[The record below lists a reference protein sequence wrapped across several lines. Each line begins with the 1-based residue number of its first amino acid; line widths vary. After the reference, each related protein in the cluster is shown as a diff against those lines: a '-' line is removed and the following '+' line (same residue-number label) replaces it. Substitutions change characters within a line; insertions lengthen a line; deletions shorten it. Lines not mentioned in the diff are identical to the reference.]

1 MLIPAKVAPAVVNC
15 WPDTEADVA
24 CGTLAHRLT
33 FGRPDLTAMP
43 TTTRILITDFVWPST
58 APEREV
64 LVAGLGDGVEVVE
77 APDGSEATLAGLAA
91 DCDGIMTCFAQVT
104 PAVVRAAERCRVIS
118 RYGVGVDNIAVDV
131 ATELG
136 IPVTYVPDYCV
147 DEVSDHVMALLL
159 TWNRQVG
166 FYDGVAKAG
175 RWEGTPSPHPLTRLR
190 GQTIG
195 IVGFGRIG
203 RAVADKARAFG
214 LDVAVHD
221 PYLPADAAL
230 PDGVS
235 AATLDDLLAASDY
248 VTVHTPLNDETRGLM
263 GAAEF
268 ELMKPSAYIIN
279 CARGPIIDEPALID
293 ALRDGQIAGA
303 GLDVMESSAPPAD
316 HPLFAMDNVI
326 VTPHVAFLSQQ
337 SVLELEVRTAQ
348 ATVDVLQGRMPE
360 FLVNPAVLPHSRVA
374 LR

>member
-1 MLIPAKVAPAVVNC
+1 
-15 WPDTEADVA
+15 
-24 CGTLAHRLT
+24 
-33 FGRPDLTAMP
+33 MP
-43 TTTRILITDFVWPST
+43 TITRILITDFVWPST
-58 APEREV
+58 APEREA
-64 LVAGLGDGVEVVE
+64 LAAGLGDGVEVVE
-77 APDGSEATLAGLAA
+77 APDGSEATLATLAA

-203 RAVADKARAFG
+203 RVVADKARAFG
-214 LDVAVHD
+214 LERDS
-221 PYLPADAAL
+221 PTTPTCR
-230 PDGVS
+230 PMPRCPTVS
-235 AATLDDLLAASDY
+235 ALASLEELLAASDY
-248 VTVHTPLNDETRGLM
+248 VTVHTPL
-263 GAAEF
+263 
-268 ELMKPSAYIIN
+268 
-279 CARGPIIDEPALID
+279 
-293 ALRDGQIAGA
+293 
-303 GLDVMESSAPPAD
+303 
-316 HPLFAMDNVI
+316 
-326 VTPHVAFLSQQ
+326 
-337 SVLELEVRTAQ
+337 
-348 ATVDVLQGRMPE
+348 
-360 FLVNPAVLPHSRVA
+360 
-374 LR
+374 

>member
-1 MLIPAKVAPAVVNC
+1 
-15 WPDTEADVA
+15 
-24 CGTLAHRLT
+24 
-33 FGRPDLTAMP
+33 MP

-64 LVAGLGDGVEVVE
+64 LVAGLGEGVEMVE
-77 APDGSEATLAGLAA
+77 APDGSEATLAALAA

-104 PAVVRAAERCRVIS
+104 PAVVRAAEKCRVIS

-166 FYDGVAKAG
+166 FYDDVAKAG

-195 IVGFGRIG
+195 ILGFGRIG

-214 LDVAVHD
+214 LAVAVFD
-221 PYLPADAAL
+221 PYLPADATL

-235 AATLDDLLAASDY
+235 AVAMDDLLAASDY
-248 VTVHTPLNDETRGLM
+248 VTVHTPLNEQTRGLV

-268 ELMKPSAYIIN
+268 QRMKSSAYIIN

-293 ALRDGQIAGA
+293 ALRDGEIAGA
-303 GLDVMESSAPPAD
+303 GLDVMESSAPPAN
-316 HPLFAMDNVI
+316 HPLFGMDNVI
-326 VTPHVAFLSQQ
+326 ATPHVAFLSQQ
-337 SVLELEVRTAQ
+337 SVLELEVRTAR

-360 FLVNPAVLPHSRVA
+360 FLVNPAVLPHSRVS
-374 LR
+374 LS

>member
-1 MLIPAKVAPAVVNC
+1 
-15 WPDTEADVA
+15 
-24 CGTLAHRLT
+24 
-33 FGRPDLTAMP
+33 MP
-43 TTTRILITDFVWPST
+43 TPTRILITDFVWPST

-77 APDGSEATLAGLAA
+77 ALDGSEATLAALAA

-159 TWNRQVG
+159 AWNRQVG

-214 LDVAVHD
+214 LDVLVFD
-221 PYLPADAAL
+221 PYLPVGAAR

-235 AATLDDLLAASDY
+235 AVAVDDLLAASDY
-248 VTVHTPLNDETRGLM
+248 VTVHTPLNDETRGLI
-263 GAAEF
+263 GATAF
-268 ELMKPSAYIIN
+268 GLMKPTAYIIN

-316 HPLFAMDNVI
+316 HPLFSMDNVI

-374 LR
+374 LAD

>member
-1 MLIPAKVAPAVVNC
+1 
-15 WPDTEADVA
+15 
-24 CGTLAHRLT
+24 
-33 FGRPDLTAMP
+33 MP
-43 TTTRILITDFVWPST
+43 TRILITDFVWPST

-77 APDGSEATLAGLAA
+77 APDGSEATLAALAA

-159 TWNRQVG
+159 TWNRLVG

-214 LDVAVHD
+214 LDVVVHD

-230 PDGVS
+230 SDGVS

-248 VTVHTPLNDETRGLM
+248 VTVHTPLNDETRGLI
-263 GAAEF
+263 GATAF
-268 ELMKPSAYIIN
+268 GLMKPSAYIIN

-293 ALRDGQIAGA
+293 ALRGGQIAGA

-360 FLVNPAVLPHSRVA
+360 FLVNPAVLPHSRVT
-374 LR
+374 LQ

>member
-1 MLIPAKVAPAVVNC
+1 
-15 WPDTEADVA
+15 
-24 CGTLAHRLT
+24 
-33 FGRPDLTAMP
+33 MP
-43 TTTRILITDFVWPST
+43 TTRILITDFVWPTT

-64 LVAGLGDGVEVVE
+64 LLAGLGDGVEVVE
-77 APDGSEATLAGLAA
+77 APDGSEATLAALAA

-104 PAVVRAAERCRVIS
+104 TAVVRAAEKCRVIS

-195 IVGFGRIG
+195 ILGFGRIG

-214 LDVAVHD
+214 LAVLVFD
-221 PYLPADAAL
+221 PYLLADATL

-235 AATLDDLLAASDY
+235 PAAMDDLLAVSDY
-248 VTVHTPLNDETRGLM
+248 VTVHTPLNEQTRGLV

-268 ELMKPSAYIIN
+268 QRMKSSAYIIN
-279 CARGPIIDEPALID
+279 CARGPIIDEPALVD
-293 ALRDGQIAGA
+293 ALRAGEIAGA

-316 HPLFAMDNVI
+316 HPLFGMDNAI

-360 FLVNPAVLPHSRVA
+360 FLVNPAVLPHSRVS
-374 LR
+374 LS

>member
-1 MLIPAKVAPAVVNC
+1 MSKS
-15 WPDTEADVA
+15 
-24 CGTLAHRLT
+24 
-33 FGRPDLTAMP
+33 F
-43 TTTRILITDFVWPST
+43 RILITDFVWPST

-77 APDGSEATLAGLAA
+77 APDGSEATLAALAV

-104 PAVVRAAERCRVIS
+104 PVVVRAAEKCRVIS

-195 IVGFGRIG
+195 ILGFGRIG

-214 LDVAVHD
+214 LAVEVFD
-221 PYLPADAAL
+221 PYLPTDATL

-235 AATLDDLLAASDY
+235 AVPMDDLLAASDY
-248 VTVHTPLNDETRGLM
+248 VTVHTPLNEQTRGLV

-268 ELMKPSAYIIN
+268 QRMKSSAYIIN

-293 ALRDGQIAGA
+293 ALRGGQIAGA
-303 GLDVMESSAPPAD
+303 GLDVMESSAPPAN
-316 HPLFAMDNVI
+316 HPLFGMDNVI

-374 LR
+374 LS

>member
-1 MLIPAKVAPAVVNC
+1 MNKS
-15 WPDTEADVA
+15 
-24 CGTLAHRLT
+24 
-33 FGRPDLTAMP
+33 F
-43 TTTRILITDFVWPST
+43 RILITDFVWPTT

-64 LVAGLGDGVEVVE
+64 LLAGLGDGVEVVE
-77 APDGSEATLAGLAA
+77 APDGSEATLAALAV
-91 DCDGIMTCFAQVT
+91 DCDAIVTCFAQVT
-104 PAVVRAAERCRVIS
+104 PAVVRAAEKCRVIS
-118 RYGVGVDNIAVDV
+118 RYGVGVDNIAVEV

-195 IVGFGRIG
+195 ILGFGRIG

-214 LDVAVHD
+214 LAVLVFD
-221 PYLPADAAL
+221 PYLPADATL

-235 AATLDDLLAASDY
+235 PAAMDNLLAASDY
-248 VTVHTPLNDETRGLM
+248 VTVHTPLNEQTRGLV

-268 ELMKPSAYIIN
+268 QRMKSSAYIIN
-279 CARGPIIDEPALID
+279 CARGPIIDEPALVD
-293 ALRDGQIAGA
+293 ALRAGEIAGA
-303 GLDVMESSAPPAD
+303 GLDVLESSAPPAD
-316 HPLFAMDNVI
+316 HPLFGMDNVI

-360 FLVNPAVLPHSRVA
+360 FLVNPAVLPHSRVS
-374 LR
+374 LS

>member
-1 MLIPAKVAPAVVNC
+1 MNNSL
-15 WPDTEADVA
+15 
-24 CGTLAHRLT
+24 
-33 FGRPDLTAMP
+33 
-43 TTTRILITDFVWPST
+43 RILITDFVWPST
-58 APEREV
+58 APEREA
-64 LVAGLGDGVEVVE
+64 LVAGLGDGVEVIE
-77 APDGSEATLAGLAA
+77 APDGSEATLEALAA

-195 IVGFGRIG
+195 ILGFGRIG

-214 LDVAVHD
+214 LAVITYD
-221 PYLPADAAL
+221 PYLPTDAAL
-230 PDGVS
+230 PNGVT
-235 AATLDDLLAASDY
+235 AAWLDDLLAASDY
-248 VTVHTPLNDETRGLM
+248 VTVHTPLNDETRGLI
-263 GAAEF
+263 GTAAF
-268 ELMKPSAYIIN
+268 ERMKPSAYIIN
-279 CARGPIIDEPALID
+279 CGARAYHRRTGAGQRTAGWADRRRRPG
-293 ALRDGQIAGA
+293 RDGISGSAVGPPAVRDGKRDCHASRGFPVAAIGAGTGGTHGSGHRGRAAGA
-303 GLDVMESSAPPAD
+303 YAGVPGEPSCPAPLAGFAGIIAD
-316 HPLFAMDNVI
+316 IN
-326 VTPHVAFLSQQ
+326 
-337 SVLELEVRTAQ
+337 AQ
-348 ATVDVLQGRMPE
+348 AMQD
-360 FLVNPAVLPHSRVA
+360 F
-374 LR
+374 

>member
-1 MLIPAKVAPAVVNC
+1 MS
-15 WPDTEADVA
+15 TAD
-24 CGTLAHRLT
+24 RS
-33 FGRPDLTAMP
+33 P
-43 TTTRILITDFVWPST
+43 TRILITDFVWPST

-64 LVAGLGDGVEVVE
+64 LAAGLGDDVVVVE
-77 APDGSEATLAGLAA
+77 APDGDEDTLVALAA
-91 DCDGIMTCFAQVT
+91 DCDAIMTCFAQVT
-104 PAVVRAAERCRVIS
+104 PAVVRAAQRCRAIS

-159 TWNRQVG
+159 AWNRQVG
-166 FYDGVAKAG
+166 FYDAVAKAG
-175 RWEGTPSPHPLTRLR
+175 HWEGTPSPQPLTRLR

-195 IVGFGRIG
+195 IIGFGRIG

-214 LDVAVHD
+214 LSVLACD
-221 PYLPADAAL
+221 PALPSEPAL
-230 PDGVS
+230 PDGVRP
-235 AATLDDLLAASDY
+235 AEMDDLLAAADY
-248 VTVHTPLNDETRGLM
+248 VTVHTPLNAATRSLI
-263 GAAEF
+263 GARELA
-268 ELMKPSAYIIN
+268 LMKTSAYLIN
-279 CARGPIIDEPALID
+279 CARGPIVDEPALL
-293 ALRDGQIAGA
+293 AGLRNGDIAGA
-303 GLDVMESSAPPAD
+303 GLDVMESAAPPAD
-316 HPLFAMDNVI
+316 HPIFTLDNVI

-360 FLVNPAVLPHSRVA
+360 FLVNPMVLPHSRVA